1 MNITYIWQINLSL
14 KTNNK
19 IVITNNNNKIMETFI
34 KSSSIISY
42 DKKKFFILIVY
53 KEKNY
58 PPKPDIKKNKKWQI
72 PMFLNFSPW
81 IIEINDW

>member
-42 DKKKFFILIVY
+42 DKKKFFILIVF
-53 KEKNY
+53 KENKLSF
-58 PPKPDIKKNKKWQI
+58 KTRHKKIRSGKSQC
-72 PMFLNFSPW
+72 S
-81 IIEINDW
+81 

>member
-1 MNITYIWQINLSL
+1 
-14 KTNNK
+14 
-19 IVITNNNNKIMETFI
+19 METFI

-58 PPKPDIKKNKKWQI
+58 PPKPDIKKK
-72 PMFLNFSPW
+72 
-81 IIEINDW
+81 

>member
-1 MNITYIWQINLSL
+1 MNIIYILQINLSL

-42 DKKKFFILIVY
+42 DKKSFLFLLC
-53 KEKNY
+53 
-58 PPKPDIKKNKKWQI
+58 IKKKITLQNQT
-72 PMFLNFSPW
+72 
-81 IIEINDW
+81 